1 MVKSV
6 IEQKIPLATCATETG
21 IVTPSPSQLGL
32 TQNVVAALSP
42 TEELTNYKAIQQIVY
57 LFPLSFHL

>member
-21 IVTPSPSQLGL
+21 IVTPLPSQLGL
-32 TQNVVAALSP
+32 TQKVVAALSP
-42 TEELTNYKAIQQIVY
+42 TEELTKAIQQIVY